1 MAGKKLR
8 FIDRYKVILLDMQG
22 TFMFGGDRFSEGED
36 YASTYRALG
45 GRRLAGAQVCA
56 VVGEVFKLID
66 ADYRD
71 PARQEDFPAVRE
83 YVDGVLRE
91 FGLPRA
97 EAGVIEEVF
106 AAHEAGRVPETHAR
120 ALRRLRETHR
130 LGVVSDFW
138 CPGTLCLAEFRRAGV
153 AELFE
158 AVVFSSDHGVNKPS
172 PLIFRKAVER
182 LGVSE
187 AEVLFV
193 GDNLARDVGGAKATG
208 MAAVWIDEGG
218 GRAGLEAVAPSSR
231 PDLVIRDLADLL
243 EA

>member
-1 MAGKKLR
+1 MS
-8 FIDRYKVILLDMQG
+8 FNERYKVILLDMQG
-22 TFMFGGDRFSEGED
+22 TFMFGGDRFAEGED
-36 YASTYRALG
+36 YAGTYRALG
-45 GRRLAGAQVCA
+45 GGRLDGARVCA
-56 VVGEVFKLID
+56 VVCEVFKRID
-66 ADYRD
+66 ADYGD

-83 YVDGVLRE
+83 YAEEVLKE

-97 EAGVIEEVF
+97 EAGVLVEVF

-138 CPGTLCLAEFRRAGV
+138 CPGAVCLKEFRRAGV
-153 AELFE
+153 ADLFE
-158 AVVFSSDHGVNKPS
+158 AVVFSSDLRVNKPS
-172 PLIFRKAVER
+172 PLIFRKAVEL
-182 LGVSE
+182 LGARESE
-187 AEVLFV
+187 VVFV